1 MPDIIITEPMDQ
13 DAADGLTRR
22 YDVLFDPSLADRPDD
37 IIAAVAGSRALI
49 VRNRTQ
55 VRGDLLD
62 AATALQVVGRLGVGL
77 DNIDVDACRERGI
90 PVYPATGA
98 NTDSVAE
105 LVIGALFALY
115 RGAYHASGEVLAGR
129 WPRLELKGL
138 EVQNRTLGL
147 VGFGAIARAVAKRA
161 VPLGMTVQA
170 FDPNIADDDPA
181 WEALDVRPAD
191 LATVLR
197 ESDAVSLHV
206 PLIEATRHM
215 IDEAAIA
222 SMRDGARLINAARGG
237 IVDELALAE
246 ALKAGKLGGAFLDVF
261 EAEPVAQGSHLE
273 GVPNL
278 ILAPHIGAM
287 TEEADRRVSFM
298 IADKVTHVLEGEEV
312 DGQA

>member
-1 MPDIIITEPMDQ
+1 MPDIIITEPMDE
-13 DAADGLTRR
+13 DAVAELAAR
-22 YDVLFDPSLADRPDD
+22 YDVLFDPGLADNSETLL
-37 IIAAVAGSRALI
+37 AAAADARALI

-55 VRGDLLD
+55 VRGDLI
-62 AATALQVVGRLGVGL
+62 AAAPALQVVGRLGVGL
-77 DNIDVDACRERGI
+77 DNIDVEACRERGI

-98 NTDSVAE
+98 NTESVAE
-105 LVIGALFALY
+105 LVIGALFVLY
-115 RGAYHASGEVLAGR
+115 RGAYHANGDVLAGR

-170 FDPNIADDDPA
+170 FDPNVADDDPA
-181 WEALDVRPAD
+181 WDTFGVKPTD
-191 LATVLR
+191 LATVLG

-261 EAEPVAQGSHLE
+261 EAEPVAEGSHLE

-287 TEEADRRVSFM
+287 TEEADGRVSTM
-298 IADKVTHVLEGEEV
+298 IADKVSRVLEGEEV

>member
-37 IIAAVAGSRALI
+37 IIAAVADARALI

-62 AATALQVVGRLGVGL
+62 AAASLKVVGRLGVGL
-77 DNIDVDACRERGI
+77 DNIDLEACRERAI

-105 LVIGALFALY
+105 LVIGALFVLY
-115 RGAYHASGEVLAGR
+115 RGAYHASGDVLAGS
-129 WPRLELKGL
+129 WPRLALKGL

-161 VPLGMTVQA
+161 GPLGMTVQA
-170 FDPNIADDDPA
+170 FDPNVADDDPA
-181 WEALDVRPAD
+181 WDTFGVKPAD
-191 LATVLR
+191 LATVLG

-206 PLIEATRHM
+206 PLIDATRHM
-215 IDEAAIA
+215 VDTDAIA

-237 IVDELALAE
+237 IVDERALAD
-246 ALKAGKLGGAFLDVF
+246 ALKTGKLGGAFLDVF
-261 EAEPVAQGSHLE
+261 EAEPVAERSHLE

-298 IADKVTHVLEGEEV
+298 IADKVSRVLEGENV

>member
-1 MPDIIITEPMDQ
+1 MPDIVITEPMDL
-13 DAADGLTRR
+13 DAVADLTAR
-22 YDVLFDPSLADRPDD
+22 YDVLFDPGFPDKPESLLS
-37 IIAAVAGSRALI
+37 AVAEARALI

-55 VRGDLLD
+55 VRSDLLD
-62 AATALQVVGRLGVGL
+62 AAAALKVVGRLGVGL
-77 DNIDVDACRERGI
+77 DNIDLEAFRGRGV

-105 LVIGALFALY
+105 LVIGALFVLY
-115 RGAYHASGEVLAGR
+115 RGAYHVSGDVLAGR

-147 VGFGAIARAVAKRA
+147 IGFGAIARAVATRA
-161 VPLGMTVQA
+161 GALGMTVRA
-170 FDPNIADDDPA
+170 FDPNVADDDPA
-181 WEALDVRPAD
+181 WAELGATPAD
-191 LATVLR
+191 LATVLS

-206 PLIEATRHM
+206 PLIDATRHM
-215 IDEAAIA
+215 IDAAAIA

-261 EAEPVAQGSHLE
+261 EAEPVAQESHLD

-278 ILAPHIGAM
+278 ILVPHIGAM
-287 TEEADRRVSFM
+287 TEEADRRVSTM
-298 IADKVTHVLEGEEV
+298 IADKVTRVLEGENV